1 MKKVTFSLLA
11 PIEFGISMCNQPEN
25 IDIQLYN
32 NDLKLS
38 RINDDLCK
46 KISFRADIERFNCK
60 IGPILAAHVIKAKA
74 LNMK

>member
-46 KISFRADIERFNCK
+46 KLSFRADIERFHCK
-60 IGPILAAHVIKAKA
+60 ILPILAAHVKKAKA
-74 LNMK
+74 QNMK

>member
-11 PIEFGISMCNQPEN
+11 PIEFGISMCDQGEN
-25 IDIQLYN
+25 VDMQLYN

-46 KISFRADIERFNCK
+46 KLSFRADIERFNRK
-60 IGPILAAHVIKAKA
+60 IRPILVVHVNKAKA